1 MSTQK
6 DPLEVIVQGG
16 DVEANTLVFGV
27 VQHALDNAGFTDVTV
42 HSPQGNAPCDVEEV
56 PSLLDIVR
64 ANRPHLFDT
73 PIRVEQ
79 RARAEDVLDM
89 STTNPGQ
96 IGLAKVVYGGGLEE
110 AGVVASVEI
119 EVEEA
124 MERDDFADAEQ
135 PDDIPY

>member
-1 MSTQK
+1 MTTQK

-27 VQHALDNAGFTDVTV
+27 VQHALDNAGFTDVSV
-42 HSPQGNAPCDVEEV
+42 HSPQGDVPCDVEEV
-56 PSLLDIVR
+56 PTLLDVVR

-79 RARAEDVLDM
+79 RALGEDVLAM
-89 STTNPGQ
+89 STDDPGA

-110 AGVVASVEI
+110 AGVVATVEA
-119 EVEEA
+119 EVLQA
-124 MERDDFADAEQ
+124 MERDDFADPVQDEDVA
-135 PDDIPY
+135 Y